1 MSEQEPSTSRDITK
15 MPENAAPIQDPA
27 TRQADQIE
35 VLAKEADE
43 LRKKLDLER
52 QKLNDIPSETFY
64 SFTSLFISVQQAAER
79 LDPLPN
85 LGIKQRRILKG
96 HAGKVLCMDWSL
108 DKRHIVSSS
117 QVGIFS

>member
-1 MSEQEPSTSRDITK
+1 
-15 MPENAAPIQDPA
+15 MPENAAPVQDPA

-43 LRKKLDLER
+43 LRKKLDQER
-52 QKLNDIPSETFY
+52 MKLNDIPSKLLYFMLLNSIT
-64 SFTSLFISVQQAAER
+64 SVQQAAER
-79 LDPLPN
+79 LDQLPG

-117 QVGIFS
+117 QVELY